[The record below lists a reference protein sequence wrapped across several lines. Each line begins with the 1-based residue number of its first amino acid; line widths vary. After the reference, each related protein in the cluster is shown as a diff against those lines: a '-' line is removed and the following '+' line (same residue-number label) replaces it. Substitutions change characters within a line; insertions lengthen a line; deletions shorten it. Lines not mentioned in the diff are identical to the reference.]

1 MSDERTQKRLAESCN
16 KLSEVSTDLPN
27 VSVWLESGD
36 VEKCNNLIANNTEEL
51 CEFEK
56 NTFGLD
62 RRDNKREFKKIKLDL
77 QKQYNSHLKE
87 IIDFENL
94 LLKLI
99 NEETNTDSSLL
110 RLKKYELKSLYQSS
124 YEFINSI
131 NRKSLALKNKIVK
144 AYPMVEGSQYKDL
157 LIFYKKIKDN
167 MEALEKIKDSISYIQ
182 KRLENKTDRLNTI
195 EKVNF
200 DLKITIGVFFVIGI
214 ILALLY
220 RFL

>member
-99 NEETNTDSSLL
+99 NEETNTDSS
-110 RLKKYELKSLYQSS
+110 
-124 YEFINSI
+124 
-131 NRKSLALKNKIVK
+131 
-144 AYPMVEGSQYKDL
+144 
-157 LIFYKKIKDN
+157 
-167 MEALEKIKDSISYIQ
+167 
-182 KRLENKTDRLNTI
+182 
-195 EKVNF
+195 
-200 DLKITIGVFFVIGI
+200 
-214 ILALLY
+214 
-220 RFL
+220 